1 MTACPDALTVMA
13 DLLRDEHAA
22 IYAYGVLGAR
32 LPDAERRIALTAFD
46 AHRAV
51 RDALRARVLAAGQVP
66 PGPAAAYDVTVAGQA
81 EALALAVRVEEQLAV
96 RWRDLV
102 ALSATRDVRQLAV
115 HELQASAVRAA
126 QWRRAAGSAPT
137 VAFPGRA

>member
-1 MTACPDALTVMA
+1 MTTCPDAVTVIA

-22 IYAYGVLGAR
+22 VYAYGVLGAR
-32 LPDAERRIALTAFD
+32 LSDADRRLARTAFD

-51 RDALRARVLAAGQVP
+51 RDSLRARVLAAGQDP
-66 PGPAAAYDVTVAGQA
+66 PGPAAAYDVTVAGPA
-81 EALALAVRVEEQLAV
+81 AALALAVRVEEQLAV

-102 ALSATRDVRQLAV
+102 ALSAAADVRQLAV
-115 HELQASAVRAA
+115 RELQAAAVRAA
-126 QWRRAAGSAPT
+126 LWRRASGTVPT